1 MGGIVF
7 QTDRLILREMTGE
20 DLRDLAEMLLDPEVM
35 YAYEH
40 TFSTAEV
47 LEWLERQQL
56 RYRRDGF
63 GLWALELR
71 ESGEM
76 VGQAGLT
83 WQPCEGETVLEIG
96 YLLKRRHWHQGYARE
111 AAAGCRDYAFTRLGA
126 QRVHSLSRRT
136 MRRPSGWP
144 GPLGC
149 AGKGIFGAVLQRSEA
164 ACLYTLDRRSFSLD
178 ASGPAAGKLRRVP
191 GPGVQSRRIC
201 PERQDLIPKE
211 K

>member
-40 TFSTAEV
+40 AFSEREV
-47 LEWLERQQL
+47 WAWLERQQT

-96 YLLKRRHWHQGYARE
+96 YLLKRKHWHRGYARE

-126 QRVHSLSRRT
+126 HRVHSIIKADNT
-136 MRRPSGWP
+136 PSIRVARAIGMEP
-144 GPLGC
+144 EKEFLATYYSGP
-149 AGKGIFGAVLQRSEA
+149 KRQI
-164 ACLYTLDRRSFSLD
+164 LYGLDRKAFFLD
-178 ASGPAAGKLRRVP
+178 GQGNNW
-191 GPGVQSRRIC
+191 
-201 PERQDLIPKE
+201 
-211 K
+211 

>member
-40 TFSTAEV
+40 AFSTAEV
-47 LEWLERQQL
+47 LEWLERQRS

-96 YLLKRRHWHQGYARE
+96 YRPLLRSGRAGHQGG
-111 AAAGCRDYAFTRLGA
+111 AGGLLQA
-126 QRVHSLSRRT
+126 
-136 MRRPSGWP
+136 P
-144 GPLGC
+144 GH
-149 AGKGIFGAVLQRSEA
+149 
-164 ACLYTLDRRSFSLD
+164 
-178 ASGPAAGKLRRVP
+178 
-191 GPGVQSRRIC
+191 
-201 PERQDLIPKE
+201 
-211 K
+211 

>member
-35 YAYEH
+35 CAYEH
-40 TFSTAEV
+40 AFSTAEV
-47 LEWLERQQL
+47 LEWLERQQS

-96 YLLKRRHWHQGYARE
+96 YLLKRRHWHRGYARE

-126 QRVHSLSRRT
+126 QRVHSIIKADNA
-136 MRRPSGWP
+136 PSIRVARAIGMAP
-144 GPLGC
+144 EKEFSAQYYSAP
-149 AGKGIFGAVLQRSEA
+149 KRHI
-164 ACLYTLDRRSFSLD
+164 LYTLDRRTFF
-178 ASGPAAGKLRRVP
+178 P
-191 GPGVQSRRIC
+191 
-201 PERQDLIPKE
+201 
-211 K
+211 